1 MRRARVLGHGLLALG
16 AVLLG
21 AALAVRLFLAPSLVV
36 LPLDQATVAS
46 ASATDVTYLDFGTFE
61 EIEGAEADVR
71 VEVQGAPGSADAS
84 DDVAV
89 WSSGTRLTDADTEGL
104 ITASQYTA
112 CLDRREAVA
121 LDCDAE
127 TVDEDPAD
135 VQGVTVTFPFG
146 VEQREYEVWNV
157 TTRQTFPARFV
168 AEDEIEGVAVYRF
181 EQEIPDTVVRSTAV
195 PAALAGATGEGT
207 VEADIV
213 YSNVRT
219 LWVEPTSG
227 VVVSSEESPFT
238 RLVGPD
244 GTEGATIL
252 RADIAADPET
262 VAAGADRAVE
272 NRDRIN
278 LISRTVPLAVAALGL
293 LLVVAGIVLLT
304 RSQRGAHRTPQAASA
319 AREPVSSAQ

>member
-1 MRRARVLGHGLLALG
+1 MRRARVLGHGLIALG

-21 AALAVRLFLAPSLVV
+21 AALAIRLFLAPGLVV
-36 LPLDQATVAS
+36 LPLDQNTVAT
-46 ASATDVTYLDFGTFE
+46 ASATDVTYLDFSTFE
-61 EIEGAEADVR
+61 EIEGADASVR
-71 VEVQGAPGSADAS
+71 LEVQGAPGSADAS

-89 WSSGTRLTDADTEGL
+89 WSSGTRLTDDGTGGL
-104 ITASQYTA
+104 INASQYTA

-127 TVDEDPAD
+127 TVDEEPAD

-146 VEQREYEVWNV
+146 TEQRDYEVWNA
-157 TTRQTFPARFV
+157 TTQQTFAARFV
-168 AEDEIEGVAVYRF
+168 GEDEVEGVEVYRF
-181 EQEIPDTVVRSTAV
+181 EQEIPDTVLRSTPV

-227 VVVSSEESPFT
+227 VVVTSQESPST

-252 RADIAADPET
+252 RADITADPET
-262 VAAGADRAVE
+262 VRAGAERAVE
-272 NRDRIN
+272 NRDRIA
-278 LISRTVPLAVAALGL
+278 LISRTIPLAVAGLGL
-293 LLVVAGIVLLT
+293 LLVIAGLVLVT
-304 RSQRGAHRTPQAASA
+304 RSQRGAHRSPQAAQA

>member
-36 LPLDQATVAS
+36 LPLDQATEATAS
-46 ASATDVTYLDFGTFE
+46 GTDVTYLDFGTLE
-61 EIEGAEADVR
+61 EIEGAEASVR
-71 VEVQGAPGSADAS
+71 LEVEGAPDSAEAS

-89 WSSGTRLTDADTEGL
+89 WSSGTVVEDRATRGL
-104 ITASQYTA
+104 ITASEYTT

-127 TVDEDPAD
+127 SVNGDPAD
-135 VQGVTVTFPFG
+135 VEGLTVTFPFG
-146 VEQREYEVWNV
+146 TEQREYDVWNA
-157 TTRQTFPARFV
+157 TTGQAFPARFV
-168 AEDEIEGVAVYRF
+168 GEEEIEGLTVYRF
-181 EQEIPDTVVRSTAV
+181 EQEIPDTVIRSTEV
-195 PAALAGATGEGT
+195 PAALAGASGEGS
-207 VEADIV
+207 VEADVV

-227 VVVSSEESPFT
+227 VVVTSEESPDT

-244 GTEGATIL
+244 GTEGATVL
-252 RADIAADPET
+252 RADIAADEET
-262 VAAGADRAVE
+262 VAAGVDRAVE
-272 NRDRIN
+272 NRDKIS
-278 LISRTVPLAVAALGL
+278 LIGRTIPLAVAGLGL
-293 LLVVAGIVLLT
+293 LLVIAGIVLLT
-304 RSQRGAHRTPQAASA
+304 RSQRGAHRMPPAAEA

>member
-1 MRRARVLGHGLLALG
+1 MRRARVLGFGLLALG

-36 LPLDQATVAS
+36 LPLDQNTVAT
-46 ASATDVTYLDFGTFE
+46 ATGTDVTYLDFGTFE
-61 EIEGAEADVR
+61 EIEGVEADVR
-71 VEVQGAPGSADAS
+71 LEVEGAPGAADAS

-89 WSSGTRLTDADTEGL
+89 WSSGTRVTDAATENL

-135 VQGVTVTFPFG
+135 VRGVTVTFPFG
-146 VEQREYEVWNV
+146 TEQRDYDVWNV
-157 TTRQTFPARFV
+157 TTRETFPARF
-168 AEDEIEGVAVYRF
+168 AGEEEIEGLAVYRF
-181 EQEIPDTVVRSTAV
+181 EQEIPDTVLRSTAV

-227 VVVSSEESPFT
+227 VVVSSEESPNT

-262 VAAGADRAVE
+262 VTAGVDRAVE
-272 NRDRIN
+272 NRDRIT
-278 LISRTVPLAVAALGL
+278 LISRTVPLAAGGLGL
-293 LLVVAGIVLLT
+293 VLAVVGALLLT
-304 RSQRGAHRTPQAASA
+304 RSTGGAHRSPQAASA
-319 AREPVSSAQ
+319 AREPVSSAP